1 MLHNYLRWRDLQ
13 DLKMVTKTIS
23 SEVQTYQY
31 KIFPL
36 QDPTSGTNQKV
47 KISAH
52 INSFLLKSVAK
63 NYTDSIPT
71 LKPLS
76 LKSAPSSIHHK
87 VKFTEAFAPQVPP
100 QKMDFP
106 CFPTQ
111 YGRGRILILLFA
123 GRSTGSNIK
132 GSVHLKLWLSS
143 RENRGLNEEE
153 DMWNEIW
160 QHQHIYS
167 LFLSHQLQTL
177 EVNLSV

>member
-106 CFPTQ
+106 CF
-111 YGRGRILILLFA
+111 YLLSKEGEIILILYFA
-123 GRSTGSNIK
+123 RRPK
-132 GSVHLKLWLSS
+132 YWLQYQRICSF
-143 RENRGLNEEE
+143 EALV
-153 DMWNEIW
+153 I
-160 QHQHIYS
+160 
-167 LFLSHQLQTL
+167 LS
-177 EVNLSV
+177 